1 MSLEE
6 NKIIVRRMY
15 EEILNEGNLALA
27 DEIIA
32 PDAVSHDPAAPP
44 GSLPG
49 PEGLKR
55 VVRMLQSAFPDH
67 HTTIEEI
74 IAEGDKVVMRGTLSG
89 THKGDFL
96 GIPPTGKHFT
106 MTQIHIVHLVDG
118 KVTDHWVNRDDLGMM
133 QQLGVI
139 AAPQQKHL

>member
-6 NKIIVRRMY
+6 NKTIVRRMY

-32 PDAVSHDPAAPP
+32 LDAVSHDPAAPP

-49 PEGLKR
+49 PEGFKR

-67 HTTIEEI
+67 HTTIEEM

-89 THKGDFL
+89 THRGDFL

-106 MTQIHIVHLVDG
+106 MTQIHIFRLVDG

-139 AAPQQKHL
+139 PVPQ

>member
-6 NKIIVRRMY
+6 NKAIVRRMY
-15 EEILNEGNLALA
+15 EEILNKGNLALA

-32 PDAVSHDPAAPP
+32 LDAFSHQPAAPP
-44 GSLPG
+44 ESLPG
-49 PEGLKR
+49 PEGVKR
-55 VVRMLQSAFPDH
+55 VVKMLQSAFPDQ
-67 HTTIEEI
+67 HTTIEEM

-89 THKGDFL
+89 THKGNFL

-106 MTQIHIVHLVDG
+106 MTQIHILRLVDG
-118 KVTDHWVNRDDLGMM
+118 KVTEHWVNRDDLGMM

-139 AAPQQKHL
+139 PVPQQ

>member
-6 NKIIVRRMY
+6 NKAIVRRMY
-15 EEILNEGNLALA
+15 EEILNKGNLALA

-32 PDAVSHDPAAPP
+32 FDAFSHQPAAPP
-44 GSLPG
+44 ESLPG
-49 PEGLKR
+49 PEGVKR
-55 VVRMLQSAFPDH
+55 VVKMLQSAFPDQ
-67 HTTIEEI
+67 HTTIEEM

-89 THKGDFL
+89 THKGNFL

-106 MTQIHIVHLVDG
+106 MTQIHILRLVDG
-118 KVTDHWVNRDDLGMM
+118 KVTEHWVNRDDLGMM

-139 AAPQQKHL
+139 PVPQQ

>member
-6 NKIIVRRMY
+6 NKTIVRRMY

-32 PDAVSHDPAAPP
+32 PDAVSHDPAAPA

-55 VVRMLQSAFPDH
+55 VVRMLQSAFPDQ
-67 HTTIEEI
+67 HTTIEEM

-89 THKGDFL
+89 THRGDFL
-96 GIPPTGKHFT
+96 GIPPTGKHFK
-106 MTQIHIVHLVDG
+106 MTQIHILRLVDG

-139 AAPQQKHL
+139 PVPQQGHL